1 MSARSRSEDLESAD
15 LGEGG
20 FSLVEVLVT
29 MVLLAIA
36 STTIMF
42 VTTRS
47 METAR
52 YTQDRNVAL
61 DQLRLMTAAFTKDVR
76 QGIQATAISQ
86 DAMTF
91 DTYAGGVVER
101 VTWRVTDGSD
111 GQRVERV
118 VDGATEV
125 VYVVDLTSNAILS
138 YFGQLDPAAVHRVRL
153 SLATRP
159 DERHPPIEVAT
170 VVEMRNAS

>member
-1 MSARSRSEDLESAD
+1 MD

-36 STTIMF
+36 STTLML
-42 VTTRS
+42 TMTRS
-47 METAR
+47 METTR

-61 DQLRLMTAAFTKDVR
+61 DQLRLMTAAFTKDAR
-76 QGIQATAISQ
+76 QGIQATSISQ

-91 DTYAGGVVER
+91 DTYADGGAVER
-101 VTWRVTDGSD
+101 VTWRVTDGD
-111 GQRVERV
+111 GGQRVERL

-125 VYVVDLTSNAILS
+125 LYVVDLTSNAILS
-138 YFGQLDPAAVHRVRL
+138 YFGQVDPAAVHRVRL
-153 SLATRP
+153 SLATQP
-159 DERHPPIEVAT
+159 DQRHPPIEVAT